1 MRPPEARTLTP
12 DPSPAERDRGGTS
25 PLSHASG
32 RGAGGEGRRTNGAAE
47 NRVADL
53 IASSGIAPTEARS
66 LLAFALDASRE
77 WLIAH
82 PQGPVG
88 STAARRFG
96 DLCGRRQAG
105 EPMAYLLG
113 EREFF
118 GRRFAVDPSVLIP
131 RPETEGLVEAALHE
145 MEGLS
150 DPSILELGTGSGCV
164 AIVLA
169 LERPDARVVA
179 TDASESALAL
189 AQINAIELAAQAE
202 FLHGDW
208 YAPVRGRRFDLIV
221 SNPPYI
227 AAADPHLAELGCE
240 PRHAL
245 TDEGDGL
252 SCLQTIIA
260 GAGAHLNQVG
270 VLVLEHGFD
279 QGAAVRA
286 LMRQHGLGSVRTR
299 ADLAGLERVCIAR
312 HG

>member
-1 MRPPEARTLTP
+1 MRQPEALTP
-12 DPSPAERDRGGTS
+12 GPSPAERERGATS

-32 RGAGGEGRRTNGAAE
+32 RGAGGEGRDPGGAAE
-47 NRVADL
+47 NHVADL
-53 IASSGIAPTEARS
+53 LKSSGIAASEARS

-82 PQGPVG
+82 PQSPVG
-88 STAARRFG
+88 TTAARRFG
-96 DLCGRRQAG
+96 DLCGRRRAG

-131 RPETEGLVEAALHE
+131 RPETEGLVEAALRE

-150 DPSILELGTGSGCV
+150 GPSVLELGTGSGCI

-179 TDASESALAL
+179 TDASELALAL

-202 FLHGDW
+202 FVHGDW

-227 AAADPHLAELGCE
+227 AAADPHLAELACE
-240 PRHAL
+240 PRRAL

-260 GAGAHLNQVG
+260 GASGHLTEAGA
-270 VLVLEHGFD
+270 LVVEHGFD
-279 QGAAVRA
+279 QGAPVRV
-286 LMRQHGLGSVRTR
+286 LMRQQGFGSVRTL

-312 HG
+312 RG